1 MPPRLPLSRGV
12 CAQVVLGKGDP
23 DVLRRKKSE
32 AEESGPGEWLLTY
45 SDFITLVLTFFVLLY
60 SFSNLDVQKFRTFI
74 ASFQGV
80 GILNQGPAPME
91 PEEVQ
96 QETTQVPMFQPNP
109 SLLEATRQLQ
119 QTLEEIYTS
128 VQSYLREYGL
138 EDKVEL
144 RYTDR
149 GVALDIKEKILF
161 DTGKA
166 DLKPEAKVL
175 LDRLAQLFAK
185 LPYQI
190 SVEGHTDSRP
200 IHTVEFPSNWELSAA
215 RAARVVRY
223 FTEVHRL
230 DPGRFAAVGYGE
242 FRPLVPNDSEK
253 NMALNR
259 RVVMV
264 ILVAETEKG
273 GGLAVGGQQ

>member
-1 MPPRLPLSRGV
+1 M
-12 CAQVVLGKGDP
+12 
-23 DVLRRKKSE
+23 
-32 AEESGPGEWLLTY
+32 LTY

-60 SFSNLDVQKFRTFI
+60 SFSNLDVQKFRVFL

-200 IHTVEFPSNWELSAA
+200 IHTVEFPSNWELSTA

-230 DPGRFAAVGYGE
+230 NPGRFAAVGYGE

>member
-1 MPPRLPLSRGV
+1 M
-12 CAQVVLGKGDP
+12 
-23 DVLRRKKSE
+23 
-32 AEESGPGEWLLTY
+32 LTY

-60 SFSNLDVQKFRTFI
+60 SFSNLDVQKFRVFL

>member
-1 MPPRLPLSRGV
+1 
-12 CAQVVLGKGDP
+12 VVLGKGDP

-60 SFSNLDVQKFRTFI
+60 SFSNLDVQKFRTFV

-80 GILNQGPAPME
+80 GILNQGPAPMQAKE
-91 PEEVQ
+91 VREESS
-96 QETTQVPMFQPNP
+96 QVPMFQPNP
-109 SLLEATRQLQ
+109 SYLEAARQLQ
-119 QTLEEIYTS
+119 QTLEEIYTT

-166 DLKPEAKVL
+166 DLKPEARVL
-175 LDRLAQLFAK
+175 LDRLAGLFGR

-190 SVEGHTDSRP
+190 QVEGHTDTRP
-200 IHTVEFPSNWELSAA
+200 IHTVEFPTNWELSTA
-215 RAARVVRY
+215 RSARVVRY
-223 FTEVHRL
+223 FTEVHGL
-230 DPGRFAAVGYGE
+230 DPRKFAAVGYGE
-242 FRPLVPNDSEK
+242 FRPLVPNDSEEH
-253 NMALNR
+253 MALNR

-273 GGLAVGGQQ
+273 GGLGLGGQR